1 MNFKYVITSSL
12 MVLLATFFMVS
23 STIAGTTD
31 VLMKVGDIQV
41 LGVENALSVE
51 PYEFARDGVKFETAI
66 DRTMLTTA
74 DSNISL
80 GDEIQELGI
89 ENAFSAEPYEFI
101 PVGMENVVT
110 TKHSKFCTDRQ
121 SDITSYGGGIQL
133 LGIGPAL
140 NSNC

>member
-1 MNFKYVITSSL
+1 MNIKYIITSL

-23 STIAGTTD
+23 STIAGTAD
-31 VLMKVGDIQV
+31 VLKKVGDIQV

-51 PYEFARDGVKFETAI
+51 PYEFARDGVRFETAV

-80 GDEIQELGI
+80 GADIQKLGI
-89 ENAFSAEPYEFI
+89 EKALSAEPYEFI
-101 PVGMENVVT
+101 PVGMENVMT
-110 TKHSKFCTDRQ
+110 DEHSKFCTDRR
-121 SDITSYGGGIQL
+121 SDISSYGGGIQL
-133 LGIGPAL
+133 LGIELAL